1 MAPPLKKS
9 HKTKISR
16 ICFISSAAEALVG
29 PPLKKKPLA
38 LAADALLAPPL
49 KKEPLALAAE
59 ALVAPPLKKKQ
70 QNEYF

>member
-1 MAPPLKKS
+1 M
-9 HKTKISR
+9 
-16 ICFISSAAEALVG
+16 G